1 MHYAAKIPPNC
12 RAHGAGTPKFRIS
25 RRSIVFSKTLCCF
38 ALSIAFASWQAPAG
52 RAEVKLSPLFTEGMV
67 LQQGMRVPVW
77 GTAANGEKVTVRF
90 RGQEVSALP
99 EKGKW
104 MVHLE
109 KLEPGGPF
117 EMTVEGTNKL
127 TFKNVLVGDV
137 WICSGQSN
145 MEMSVRSSA
154 DFEKNIAHSKNPRIR
169 LFTVQRTP
177 SIVPQDRLGG
187 SWVEC
192 NPDTVGGFS
201 AVAYFFGRDLE
212 RAQQIPIGLIH
223 TSWGGT
229 PAESWTSREALS
241 AEPSLKYMV
250 ENEDRSVASY
260 PEQIEKHIQEMQK
273 YKAKVTEAIAKHRDV
288 PVPPVLNNLGK
299 NAWGADSLYNGMIH
313 PLVPYGITGAIWYQ
327 GESNAGRAFEYR
339 TLLATMI
346 QDWRKAWGQG
356 DFPFLIV
363 QLAPFQRIKPEPGES
378 DWAELREAQL
388 LMTKKLP
395 KIGIAVITDVGHET
409 DIHPVWKEPVG
420 ARLALAARAL
430 AHDEHIVYSGPVYK
444 EMKVEGDRVM
454 LSFDHVGGGLVP
466 KDGPLTGFT
475 IAGEDH
481 VFVKA
486 EAEISGDKVV
496 VHSSRVMTPVAAR
509 YGWAAFPVVNLT
521 NKEGLP
527 ATPFRTDD
535 FKLTT
540 QK

>member
-1 MHYAAKIPPNC
+1 MLGESRHLLMRQVSAWHFSA
-12 RAHGAGTPKFRIS
+12 IS
-25 RRSIVFSKTLCCF
+25 RRFIVSRKSFACFLF
-38 ALSIAFASWQAPAG
+38 ALVAISWLAPAS
-52 RAEVKLSPLFTEGMV
+52 RADVRLNPLFTEGMV
-67 LQQGMRVPVW
+67 LQRGLRVPIW
-77 GTAANGEKVTVRF
+77 GTASNGEKVTVRF
-90 RGQEVSALP
+90 RRQEVSATP
-99 EKGKW
+99 ENGKW

-117 EMTVEGTNKL
+117 ELTVEGKNKL

-154 DFEKNIAHSKNPRIR
+154 DFEKNVNQSTSARLR
-169 LFTVQRTP
+169 LFTVAKNP
-177 SIVPQDRLGG
+177 SVVPQDRLAG
-187 SWVEC
+187 SWMEC
-192 NPDTVGGFS
+192 NPNTVGNFS

-212 RAQQIPIGLIH
+212 KALNIPIGLIH

-229 PAESWTSREALS
+229 PAESWTSREALL
-241 AEPSLKYMV
+241 AEPSLKYLV
-250 ENEDRSVASY
+250 DNTEKSLRDY
-260 PEQIEKHIQEMQK
+260 PEKIDQYIQDLQK
-273 YKAKVTEAIAKHRDV
+273 YKAKVADALAKHHDV
-288 PVPPVLNNLGK
+288 PQVPQLNNAGK
-299 NAWGADSLYNGMIH
+299 NAWGADSLFNGMIH
-313 PLVPYGITGAIWYQ
+313 PLVPYGIAGAIWYQ

-346 QDWRKAWGQG
+346 KDWRKAWGQG

-363 QLAPFQRIKPEPGES
+363 QLAPFQRIKQEPGES

-395 KIGIAVITDVGHET
+395 NVGIAVITDVGHET

-430 AHDEHIVYSGPVYK
+430 GNGEKIIYSGPVYK
-444 EMKVEGDRVM
+444 EMKVENNRIV
-454 LSFDHVGGGLVP
+454 LSFEHGGGGLVA
-466 KDGPLTGFT
+466 KDGPLVGFT

-481 VFVKA
+481 VFHKA
-486 EAEISGDKVV
+486 NAEIQGDKVV
-496 VHSSRVMTPVAAR
+496 VWSSQVQAPVAVR
-509 YGWAAFPVVNLT
+509 FGWAAFPVVNLF

-535 FKLTT
+535 FRMTT
-540 QK
+540 QKQ

>member
-1 MHYAAKIPPNC
+1 M
-12 RAHGAGTPKFRIS
+12 
-25 RRSIVFSKTLCCF
+25 
-38 ALSIAFASWQAPAG
+38 ALSQQFEEVDVFRKSVFYWALCIFCVSWQVPASRG
-52 RAEVKLSPLFTEGMV
+52 DVKLNPLFTEGMV
-67 LQQGMRVPVW
+67 LQRGMRVPVW
-77 GTAANGEKVTVRF
+77 GTAPNGEKVTVRF
-90 RGQEVSALP
+90 RGQEVSAMP
-99 EKGKW
+99 NNGKW

-109 KLEPGGPF
+109 KLEAGGPF
-117 EMTVEGTNKL
+117 ELTVEGKNKL
-127 TFKNVLVGDV
+127 AFKNVLVGDV

-154 DFEKNIAHSKNPRIR
+154 DFEKNINQSTNPRLR
-169 LFTVQRTP
+169 LFTVTKNP

-192 NPDTVGGFS
+192 NPNTVGGFS

-212 RAQQIPIGLIH
+212 KALNIPIGLIH

-229 PAESWTSREALS
+229 PAESWTSRASLV
-241 AEPSLKYMV
+241 AEPTLKYLV
-250 ENEDRSVASY
+250 EKTDKDLEGY
-260 PEQIEKHIQEMQK
+260 PEKVDQYIQELQK
-273 YKAKVTEAIAKHRDV
+273 YKAKVADAIAKHKD
-288 PVPPVLNNLGK
+288 VPPVPGLNNVGK
-299 NAWGADSLYNGMIH
+299 NAWGADSLFNGMIH
-313 PLVPYGITGAIWYQ
+313 PLLPYAIAGAIWYQ

-346 QDWRKAWGQG
+346 TDWRKAWGQG

-363 QLAPFQRIKPEPGES
+363 QLAPFQRIKQEPDES

-395 KIGIAVITDVGHET
+395 NVGIAVITDVGHET

-430 AHDEHIVYSGPVYK
+430 ANGEKIVYSGPVYR
-444 EMKVEGDRVM
+444 EMKVENNRIV
-454 LSFDHVGGGLVP
+454 LSFDHVGGGLVA
-466 KDGPLTGFT
+466 KDGPLVGFT

-486 EAEISGDKVV
+486 NAEIQGDKVV
-496 VHSSRVMTPVAAR
+496 VSSSQVQSPVAVR
-509 YGWAAFPVVNLT
+509 YGWAAFPVVNLF

-535 FKLTT
+535 FRMTT
-540 QK
+540 QR